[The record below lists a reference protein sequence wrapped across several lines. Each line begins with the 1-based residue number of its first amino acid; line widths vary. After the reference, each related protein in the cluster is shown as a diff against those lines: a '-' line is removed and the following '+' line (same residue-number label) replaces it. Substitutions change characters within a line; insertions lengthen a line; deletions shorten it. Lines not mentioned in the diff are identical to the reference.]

1 MVEQN
6 LNNYGEADYKS
17 QGNFSQIS
25 LNCDNSISQATHSIT
40 SDSDYSSQ
48 NSLNYQTQAQ
58 DINSTDSESNLN
70 NGVVYK
76 KQEMVNTSY
85 NQFNPRYAMN
95 QYQQQNLIQ
104 PKYYRNPYLGENL
117 WGINDLFR
125 GDEFKKQITQD
136 YLNETKTD
144 VDFIERLQNLQK
156 NTEQSN
162 IGTEKHLFDY
172 DQKSMKTDYAY
183 DNRNMNFCDY
193 FNSDD
198 DLEKKFENSDS
209 KDSKKRAK
217 KKFLSENQKDDKY
230 WCRRI
235 KNNVAAKKSRDARRM
250 KESQIAKNASYLET
264 ENENLKTKV
273 EDLRKENEKLQ
284 IKIRYYEKNYYRKV
298 TADLSDNYSVMTG

>member
-40 SDSDYSSQ
+40 LDSDYSSQ

-156 NTEQSN
+156 NTE
-162 IGTEKHLFDY
+162 
-172 DQKSMKTDYAY
+172 
-183 DNRNMNFCDY
+183 
-193 FNSDD
+193 
-198 DLEKKFENSDS
+198 NSDS